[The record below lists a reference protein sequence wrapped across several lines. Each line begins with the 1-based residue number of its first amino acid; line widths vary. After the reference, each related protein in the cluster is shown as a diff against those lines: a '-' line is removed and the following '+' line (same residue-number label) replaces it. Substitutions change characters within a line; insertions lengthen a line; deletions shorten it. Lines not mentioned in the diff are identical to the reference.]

1 MKRRILMVSAM
12 ILLLGSQAQIYAQKH
27 NGPDHKRP
35 GMEMHDSRRPAGPMN
50 DRHISQAEISKL
62 QDYYKRK
69 YNVRLSRKEAEN
81 ILIAEMRDKNRR
93 PDPRGPQKPPRK

>member
-12 ILLLGSQAQIYAQKH
+12 ILLLGSQAQMYAQKH

-69 YNVRLSRKEAEN
+69 YNIRLSRKEAEN

-93 PDPRGPQKPPRK
+93 LAPRGPQKPPRK